1 MGQRNEEHHDSD
13 DNVDDLRRCA
23 YLVLQ
28 RLAAVDQA
36 AEQKSCE
43 NTANRRTGRDQ
54 TDRQPVKT
62 GIFKCRQRGNSMGRV
77 AGYVKRCRQ
86 PSDGAGDQHG
96 MQDIPIHINPRKFSR
111 KPVGANGPQFEAL
124 CSFI

>member
-1 MGQRNEEHHDSD
+1 MGQRNEEHDDSD

-62 GIFKCRQRGNSMGRV
+62 GIFKCRQRGNSME
-77 AGYVKRCRQ
+77 CR
-86 PSDGAGDQHG
+86 
-96 MQDIPIHINPRKFSR
+96 IFRFT
-111 KPVGANGPQFEAL
+111 
-124 CSFI
+124 